1 MSQRSA
7 WMAAAIATAEVSEPP
22 RPSVVMR
29 PVSLCMPWK
38 PAITATSP
46 RSLKRL
52 ISSAPLTSRMRA
64 EPCALRGQ
72 DRQLPALPGARV
84 DAHAFQHDGE
94 QPGGH
99 LLAGGDHGV
108 VFARVVQRRRLAA
121 PGDQLVGLA
130 GHGGDHDRD
139 LMAGVDLALDV
150 ARDVADAVDDRR
162 PRFRRISSRG
172 GPWRSSWSP
181 ESGDRSALGRAPA
194 RKGAYT

>member
-7 WMAAAIATAEVSEPP
+7 WIAAAIATAEVSEPP

-64 EPCALRGQ
+64 AAVGVEVTIGNCQPCQERALTPIPSSTMR
-72 DRQLPALPGARV
+72 
-84 DAHAFQHDGE
+84 E
-94 QPGGH
+94 QPGGD

-108 VFARVVQRRRLAA
+108 VFAGVVQGR
-121 PGDQLVGLA
+121 GLA
-130 GHGGDHDRD
+130 GTSSTSS
-139 LMAGVDLALDV
+139 LVLPAMAETTTATSWPASTSRLTWL
-150 ARDVADAVDDRR
+150 RDVADSVE
-162 PRFRRISSRG
+162 I
-172 GPWRSSWSP
+172 
-181 ESGDRSALGRAPA
+181 GDRGSAELHHEAGHGRS
-194 RKGAYT
+194 